1 MNESDMQHG
10 KNWRG
15 QSVRGWVATEKFR
28 GARLYWDGI
37 AAWSRGGLCVAL
49 PAEIR
54 AALPAGRALDC
65 EVWAGRG
72 PAGGTCEVEA
82 AQAVTHGVWS
92 PRLRLLVLDAPDV
105 LAPYAERLAVA
116 RSLVNSPRVSV
127 IGHEVLTG
135 LPHLE
140 RLFAATARAGGE
152 GLMLHHPTALYTRA
166 RVATLLKVKLDP
178 ALARG
183 VVRDLSPIA
192 RAA

>member
-1 MNESDMQHG
+1 MQHG
-10 KNWRG
+10 RDWRG

-28 GARLYWDGI
+28 GARLYWDG
-37 AAWSRGGLCVAL
+37 AQAWSRGGLCVSL

-54 AALPAGRALDC
+54 AALAAGRALDC

-72 PAGGTCEVEA
+72 PAHGPLEIA
-82 AQAVTHGVWS
+82 AARAVTHGVWS

-116 RSLVNSPRVSV
+116 RTLVGSSPLVAV
-127 IGHEVLTG
+127 IGHEILTG

-140 RLFAATARAGGE
+140 KLFAATVRHGGE
-152 GLMLHHPTALYTRA
+152 GLMLHHPAAHYTRA

-178 ALARG
+178 ALSRG
-183 VVRDLSPIA
+183 VVRDLSP
-192 RAA
+192 RALAA

>member
-1 MNESDMQHG
+1 MQHG
-10 KNWRG
+10 KDWRG

-28 GARLYWDGI
+28 GARLAWDG
-37 AAWSRGGLCVAL
+37 AQAWSRGGICVSL

-72 PAGGTCEVEA
+72 PAHGALEVEA
-82 AQAVTHGVWS
+82 ARAVTQGIWT
-92 PRLRLLVLDAPDV
+92 PRLRLLAFDAPDV

-116 RSLVNSPRVSV
+116 RTLLSGSLVSV
-127 IGHEVLTG
+127 VGHEIITG

-152 GLMLHHPTALYTRA
+152 GLMLHHPAALYTRA
-166 RVATLLKVKLDP
+166 RVSTLLKVKLDP

-183 VVRDLSPIA
+183 VVRDLSP
-192 RAA
+192 RALAA